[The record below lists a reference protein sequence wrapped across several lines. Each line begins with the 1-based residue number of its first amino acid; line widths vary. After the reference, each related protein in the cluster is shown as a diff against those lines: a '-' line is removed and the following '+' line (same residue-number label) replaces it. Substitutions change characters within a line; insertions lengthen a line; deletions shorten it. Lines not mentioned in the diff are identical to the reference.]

1 MKALLE
7 AGVHFGH
14 QTRRWNPKMKPY
26 IFGARNGIHIIDLQQ
41 TMQLFKEATDFVTDS
56 VRQGKMVLFVGTK
69 RQAQDA
75 VREEAERCEMY
86 YINNRWLGGL
96 LTNWQ
101 TVSSSLQNYKD
112 LEAMKESNY
121 ENQISKKAITRLERR
136 RRKLE
141 KNLVG
146 IKQMER
152 LPDAIV
158 VIDPNK
164 EQIAV
169 KEARKMN
176 IPVVALVDTNCDP
189 EEINYVI
196 PGNDDALRSV
206 RLIVSKLADAVIEG
220 VEMRKQE
227 EEMVAKQEAEEAAEA
242 ELEVKVPE
250 TPVDKSEDELKPAR
264 AYVSED
270 DNAERDRRGGKAVRR
285 RKKEEDDN

>member
-1 MKALLE
+1 
-7 AGVHFGH
+7 
-14 QTRRWNPKMKPY
+14 
-26 IFGARNGIHIIDLQQ
+26 
-41 TMQLFKEATDFVTDS
+41 
-56 VRQGKMVLFVGTK
+56 
-69 RQAQDA
+69 
-75 VREEAERCEMY
+75 
-86 YINNRWLGGL
+86 
-96 LTNWQ
+96 
-101 TVSSSLQNYKD
+101 
-112 LEAMKESNY
+112 MKESNY

-141 KNLVG
+141 KNLIG
-146 IKQMER
+146 IKQMEK

-169 KEARKMN
+169 KEAQKMN

-227 EEMVAKQEAEEAAEA
+227 EEMVARQEAEEAAED
-242 ELEVKVPE
+242 EVEVKVPE

-270 DNAERDRRGGKAVRR
+270 DDSRDRRGGKTVRR
-285 RKKEEDDN
+285 RPKDSEDD